1 MNSLDKQNVMW
12 GAGIQVA
19 DQAGGYAGFFTHM
32 DNKEGAYAKSAPK
45 LISKQLYNRISAT
58 DIRRDWW
65 DPSDKESPY
74 VSKKFSFANVASFLG
89 DYIYMRVE
97 EMYFTA
103 GRSGPAAGRPQ
114 ERTRT
119 DEHRHGRTRPGY
131 SANNRSGTL
140 LGATTTTWTG
150 SFLENILTH
159 RRIELWG
166 EYGRLFDVRRLGQG
180 IDRRTDDGFSEECIS
195 MMNRRN
201 VNITKADTYD
211 WVLTIPKAEL
221 DANPNINEEDQNP

>member
-1 MNSLDKQNVMW
+1 ML
-12 GAGIQVA
+12 
-19 DQAGGYAGFFTHM
+19 F
-32 DNKEGAYAKSAPK
+32 
-45 LISKQLYNRISAT
+45 
-58 DIRRDWW
+58 
-65 DPSDKESPY
+65 
-74 VSKKFSFANVASFLG
+74 
-89 DYIYMRVE
+89 
-97 EMYFTA
+97 
-103 GRSGPAAGRPQ
+103 RS
-114 ERTRT
+114 
-119 DEHRHGRTRPGY
+119 
-131 SANNRSGTL
+131 
-140 LGATTTTWTG
+140 TWTG